1 MSPQSPS
8 EPSMPLPNTTFFR
21 LIPEVRLPQR
31 ADRSAAGTLP
41 TRASRYCDAVTT
53 AASYGWWVFPPMD
66 FSLLWDGDSVF
77 WCWDGEPEWQP
88 LSAVQFPDFANRFD
102 AMVPDGI
109 QGCSPPLLTVLP
121 EPGLVQIWSGLM
133 ARTAPG
139 WSLLVRPLANL
150 SNGGGFSLF
159 EGIVEFD
166 QWFGPL
172 FTNLRLTRTDQP
184 VRFSS
189 AFPLAQIQPLPR
201 IAYAEDTL
209 NAVDYVEHPQDFTDA
224 DWDEYKRTIVEPN
237 SDPDRPYGAYAVAAR
252 RRRKTMCPWE
262 GARQNPTLKETANPT

>member
-1 MSPQSPS
+1 
-8 EPSMPLPNTTFFR
+8 MPLPNTTFFR